1 MRKLALFLSRPS
13 RAVVRELR
21 QAQQTIDRL
30 EIAVRRLTLKHNE
43 LATDLER
50 LSDRLC
56 ATQGRLL
63 GGKTRKPSPQA
74 ELDLDAIPHGDK
86 RALRAYFKTN
96 PPAKTP
102 DDETEH

>member
-1 MRKLALFLSRPS
+1 MWKLRTFRLASLRHLV
-13 RAVVRELR
+13 AELR
-21 QAQQTIDRL
+21 AERERGERL
-30 EIAVRRLTLKHNE
+30 EIAVRRLALRTNE
-43 LATDLER
+43 LATDIER

-63 GGKTRKPSPQA
+63 GGKRKPSAQA
-74 ELDLDAIPHGDK
+74 ELDLETIPHGDK
-86 RALRAYFKTN
+86 RALRAYFKTH